1 MENTRKKEIHI
12 NKNEIKEILGNIKL
26 VYFKLFEL
34 YSKLNSKSEDI
45 IIIDKESILNIYE
58 YFKFEE
64 EYFSKIEKIFIY
76 KIIYS
81 LLNNY
86 KKYNK
91 ISDSDI
97 EEIEKENENKFNK
110 IDLKNDE
117 ILFGLSNIKEIDL
130 DTIILN
136 IIFYFLKCLSY
147 KKNSDLVKKWENI
160 GLCLENFKINERI
173 KKGLSS
179 FLDKNNIIE
188 DYCKEL
194 NLRDDPN
201 ILNQLYNYL
210 KYLELKESKKPK
222 IKSLKECG
230 DYERINDDYGRDI
243 LLNEDI
249 IQKPIFNPDTQK
261 LDDKI
266 LNEAL
271 SYLKLEC
278 NLNLEKPTCEAY
290 LKNDSFNLC
299 KFAVYNESN
308 ERERNYKRYL
318 WFIDI
323 LEKYIDKMLTS
334 KKIKL
339 KTKITL
345 ELKPSNNDSIE
356 RLNNHSSYKKIT
368 CESSFEYK
376 KQKFEFKDED
386 ILKNGLRGNV
396 PGFIFLINELCNDDY
411 DDKINN

>member
-1 MENTRKKEIHI
+1 MENMRKKEIYI

-136 IIFYFLKCLSY
+136 IINYI
-147 KKNSDLVKKWENI
+147 KNK
-160 GLCLENFKINERI
+160 
-173 KKGLSS
+173 
-179 FLDKNNIIE
+179 
-188 DYCKEL
+188 
-194 NLRDDPN
+194 
-201 ILNQLYNYL
+201 
-210 KYLELKESKKPK
+210 
-222 IKSLKECG
+222 
-230 DYERINDDYGRDI
+230 
-243 LLNEDI
+243 
-249 IQKPIFNPDTQK
+249 
-261 LDDKI
+261 
-266 LNEAL
+266 
-271 SYLKLEC
+271 
-278 NLNLEKPTCEAY
+278 
-290 LKNDSFNLC
+290 
-299 KFAVYNESN
+299 
-308 ERERNYKRYL
+308 
-318 WFIDI
+318 
-323 LEKYIDKMLTS
+323 
-334 KKIKL
+334 
-339 KTKITL
+339 
-345 ELKPSNNDSIE
+345 
-356 RLNNHSSYKKIT
+356 
-368 CESSFEYK
+368 
-376 KQKFEFKDED
+376 
-386 ILKNGLRGNV
+386 
-396 PGFIFLINELCNDDY
+396 
-411 DDKINN
+411 

>member
-136 IIFYFLKCLSY
+136 IINYI
-147 KKNSDLVKKWENI
+147 KNK
-160 GLCLENFKINERI
+160 
-173 KKGLSS
+173 
-179 FLDKNNIIE
+179 
-188 DYCKEL
+188 
-194 NLRDDPN
+194 
-201 ILNQLYNYL
+201 
-210 KYLELKESKKPK
+210 
-222 IKSLKECG
+222 
-230 DYERINDDYGRDI
+230 
-243 LLNEDI
+243 
-249 IQKPIFNPDTQK
+249 
-261 LDDKI
+261 
-266 LNEAL
+266 
-271 SYLKLEC
+271 
-278 NLNLEKPTCEAY
+278 
-290 LKNDSFNLC
+290 
-299 KFAVYNESN
+299 
-308 ERERNYKRYL
+308 
-318 WFIDI
+318 
-323 LEKYIDKMLTS
+323 
-334 KKIKL
+334 
-339 KTKITL
+339 
-345 ELKPSNNDSIE
+345 
-356 RLNNHSSYKKIT
+356 
-368 CESSFEYK
+368 
-376 KQKFEFKDED
+376 
-386 ILKNGLRGNV
+386 
-396 PGFIFLINELCNDDY
+396 
-411 DDKINN
+411 

>member
-91 ISDSDI
+91 ISDFDI

-136 IIFYFLKCLSY
+136 IINYI
-147 KKNSDLVKKWENI
+147 KNK
-160 GLCLENFKINERI
+160 
-173 KKGLSS
+173 
-179 FLDKNNIIE
+179 
-188 DYCKEL
+188 
-194 NLRDDPN
+194 
-201 ILNQLYNYL
+201 
-210 KYLELKESKKPK
+210 
-222 IKSLKECG
+222 
-230 DYERINDDYGRDI
+230 
-243 LLNEDI
+243 
-249 IQKPIFNPDTQK
+249 
-261 LDDKI
+261 
-266 LNEAL
+266 
-271 SYLKLEC
+271 
-278 NLNLEKPTCEAY
+278 
-290 LKNDSFNLC
+290 
-299 KFAVYNESN
+299 
-308 ERERNYKRYL
+308 
-318 WFIDI
+318 
-323 LEKYIDKMLTS
+323 
-334 KKIKL
+334 
-339 KTKITL
+339 
-345 ELKPSNNDSIE
+345 
-356 RLNNHSSYKKIT
+356 
-368 CESSFEYK
+368 
-376 KQKFEFKDED
+376 
-386 ILKNGLRGNV
+386 
-396 PGFIFLINELCNDDY
+396 
-411 DDKINN
+411 